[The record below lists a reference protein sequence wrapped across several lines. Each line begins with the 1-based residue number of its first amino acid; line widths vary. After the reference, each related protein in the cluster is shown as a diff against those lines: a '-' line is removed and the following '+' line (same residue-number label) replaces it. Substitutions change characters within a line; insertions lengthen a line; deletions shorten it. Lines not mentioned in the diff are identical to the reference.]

1 LRKNKHSNQGFTLIE
16 VLISIVI
23 LSLIAVITSN
33 FLKSSIQS
41 RDFVS
46 VKSKKIYEFN
56 LLTSTLNEDLIN
68 AVNIP
73 LTNFRGDIEKA
84 TFIGGANTDSFSF
97 ITKAITQDISS
108 KDLVRVEYVLEN
120 QSLVRRQY
128 YAASPANPLEYMET
142 MLYED
147 VGNLQL
153 EFADKTQW
161 YYAWPQGPI
170 TQRQIPNLI
179 KVSITNKQNESF
191 VWIVNPSINTT
202 YE

>member
-46 VKSKKIYEFN
+46 VKSKEIYEFN
-56 LLTSTLNEDLIN
+56 LLTNTLNEDLIN

-73 LTNFRGDIEKA
+73 LTNFRGDMEKA

-153 EFADKTQW
+153 EFADKNQW

-191 VWIVNPSINTT
+191 VWIVNPSINTI

>member
-1 LRKNKHSNQGFTLIE
+1 MKKNKDHKKGFTLIE

-41 RDFVS
+41 RDLVS
-46 VKSKKIYEFN
+46 GKSQDIYEFN

-68 AVNIP
+68 AVNVP
-73 LTNFRGDIEKA
+73 LRNFRGDSEMA

-108 KDLVRVEYVLEN
+108 KDLVRVQYILEN
-120 QSLVRRQY
+120 QSLLRRQY

-142 MLYED
+142 IMFED
-147 VGNLQL
+147 VDNFQL

-161 YYAWPQGPI
+161 FYVWPQGLI

-179 KVSITNKQNESF
+179 KISIINNKNESF
-191 VWIVNPSINTT
+191 TWIINPKINTV
-202 YE
+202 YD

>member
-1 LRKNKHSNQGFTLIE
+1 MKKNKDHKKGFTLIE

-41 RDFVS
+41 RDLVS
-46 VKSKKIYEFN
+46 GKSQDIYEFN

-68 AVNIP
+68 AVNVP
-73 LTNFRGDIEKA
+73 LRNFRGDSEMA

-108 KDLVRVEYVLEN
+108 KDLVRVQYILEN
-120 QSLVRRQY
+120 QSLLRRQY

-142 MLYED
+142 IMFED
-147 VGNLQL
+147 VDNFQL

-161 YYAWPQGPI
+161 FYVWPQGPI

-179 KVSITNKQNESF
+179 KISIINNKNESF
-191 VWIVNPSINTT
+191 TWIINPKINTV
-202 YE
+202 YD

>member
-1 LRKNKHSNQGFTLIE
+1 MRKNKHSNQGFTLIE

-73 LTNFRGDIEKA
+73 LTNFRGDMEKA

-153 EFADKTQW
+153 EFAGKTQW

-191 VWIVNPSINTT
+191 VWVVNPSINTI

>member
-1 LRKNKHSNQGFTLIE
+1 MRINKHSNQGFTLIE
-16 VLISIVI
+16 LLISIVI

-46 VKSKKIYEFN
+46 GKSKEIYEFN

-153 EFADKTQW
+153 EFAGKTQW

-191 VWIVNPSINTT
+191 VWIVNPSINTI

>member
-1 LRKNKHSNQGFTLIE
+1 LKKNKDHKKGFTLIE

-41 RDFVS
+41 RDLVS
-46 VKSKKIYEFN
+46 GKSQDIYEFN

-68 AVNIP
+68 AVNVP
-73 LTNFRGDIEKA
+73 LRNFRGDSEMA

-108 KDLVRVEYVLEN
+108 KDLVRVQYILEN
-120 QSLVRRQY
+120 QSLLRRQY

-142 MLYED
+142 IMFED
-147 VGNLQL
+147 VDNFQL

-161 YYAWPQGPI
+161 FYVWPQGLI

-179 KVSITNKQNESF
+179 KISIINNKNESF
-191 VWIVNPSINTT
+191 TWIINPKINTV
-202 YE
+202 YD

>member
-46 VKSKKIYEFN
+46 VKSKEIYEFN
-56 LLTSTLNEDLIN
+56 LLTNTLN
-68 AVNIP
+68 
-73 LTNFRGDIEKA
+73 EKA

-191 VWIVNPSINTT
+191 VWVVNPSINTI

>member
-46 VKSKKIYEFN
+46 VKSKEIYEFN
-56 LLTSTLNEDLIN
+56 LLTSTLNEDFIN

-73 LTNFRGDIEKA
+73 LTNFRGDMEKA

-97 ITKAITQDISS
+97 ITND
-108 KDLVRVEYVLEN
+108 
-120 QSLVRRQY
+120 
-128 YAASPANPLEYMET
+128 
-142 MLYED
+142 
-147 VGNLQL
+147 
-153 EFADKTQW
+153 
-161 YYAWPQGPI
+161 
-170 TQRQIPNLI
+170 
-179 KVSITNKQNESF
+179 
-191 VWIVNPSINTT
+191 
-202 YE
+202 

>member
-1 LRKNKHSNQGFTLIE
+1 MRKNKHSNQGFTLIE

-46 VKSKKIYEFN
+46 GKSKEIYEFN

-73 LTNFRGDIEKA
+73 LTNFRGDMEKA

-153 EFADKTQW
+153 EFAGKTQW

-191 VWIVNPSINTT
+191 VWIVNPSINTI

>member
-1 LRKNKHSNQGFTLIE
+1 MRKNKHSNQGFTLIE
-16 VLISIVI
+16 VLISIII

-46 VKSKKIYEFN
+46 VKSKEIYEFN
-56 LLTSTLNEDLIN
+56 LLTNTLNEDLIN

-73 LTNFRGDIEKA
+73 LTNFRGDMEKA

-153 EFADKTQW
+153 EFAGKTQW

>member
-1 LRKNKHSNQGFTLIE
+1 MKKNKDYKKGFTLIE

-41 RDFVS
+41 RDLVS
-46 VKSKKIYEFN
+46 AKSQDIYEFN

-68 AVNIP
+68 AVNVP
-73 LTNFRGDIEKA
+73 LTNFRGDREKA

-97 ITKAITQDISS
+97 TTKAITQEISS
-108 KDLVRVEYVLEN
+108 KDLVRVQYVLDN

-142 MLYED
+142 VLFED
-147 VGNLQL
+147 INNLQL
-153 EFADKTQW
+153 EFADKTRW
-161 YYAWPQGPI
+161 FYAWPQEQI
-170 TQRQIPNLI
+170 TQRQIPSLVKVLI
-179 KVSITNKQNESF
+179 TTNQDESF
-191 VWIVNPSINTT
+191 VWIVNPNINTL

>member
-1 LRKNKHSNQGFTLIE
+1 MRKNKHSNQGFTLIE

-46 VKSKKIYEFN
+46 VKSKEIYEFN
-56 LLTSTLNEDLIN
+56 LLTNTLNEDLIN

-161 YYAWPQGPI
+161 YYVWPQGPI

-191 VWIVNPSINTT
+191 VWVVNPSINTI